1 MANPDFKFCNLL
13 MFLPRTDVEREIVC
27 EDTERFVLSERNLDQ
42 VTR

>member
-1 MANPDFKFCNLL
+1 